1 MLSQF
6 KSLAS
11 VALLSSTLAVG
22 CGRQIGSPCVIST
35 DCSALNDRICD
46 YNQPDGY
53 CTIFNC
59 EPNTCP
65 DGAACVGFDAQLDAA
80 CGTELNQIRAARFER
95 TFCVQPCQR
104 DGDCRSQYQCVSP
117 VERSADIVDLKNASG
132 VAYTASAKSQQK
144 VCMVRTASSASTSKA
159 AVPACFPGD
168 VSAPPPS
175 ATTTSSSTT
184 SSSTSGAGGTGGAGG
199 ASTSSV
205 SGAGGAGGAGGA
217 TTGGA
222 GGQGGAGGAGG
233 TTTGGAG
240 GQGGG

>member
-22 CGRQIGSPCVIST
+22 CGRQIGSPCVLST
-35 DCSALNDRICD
+35 DCSALSDRICD
-46 YNQPDGY
+46 YTQPDGY
-53 CTIFNC
+53 CTVFNC
-59 EPNTCP
+59 EPDTCP
-65 DGAACVGFDAQLDAA
+65 DGTACVGFDAQLDAA
-80 CGTELNQIRAARFER
+80 CGTELNKIRAARFER
-95 TFCVQPCQR
+95 TFCVKPCQR

-117 VERSADIVDLKNASG
+117 EERSADIVDLKNASG
-132 VAYTASAKSQQK
+132 VAYTASTKSQQK
-144 VCMVRTASSASTSKA
+144 VCMVRKASGASSSKDA
-159 AVPACFPGD
+159 IPACFPGD
-168 VSAPPPS
+168 AGAPPP
-175 ATTTSSSTT
+175 TSSTT
-184 SSSTSGAGGTGGAGG
+184 SSSTSSTGGAGG

-205 SGAGGAGGAGGA
+205 SGTGGAGGA

-233 TTTGGAG
+233 AGTMTGGAG